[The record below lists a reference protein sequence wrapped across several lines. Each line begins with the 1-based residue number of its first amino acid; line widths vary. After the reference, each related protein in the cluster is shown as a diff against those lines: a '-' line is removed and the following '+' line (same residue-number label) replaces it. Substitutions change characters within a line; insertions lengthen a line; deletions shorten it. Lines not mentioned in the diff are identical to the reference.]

1 VPFRKRACRTLPGCH
16 VAEADGPTTA
26 AVAALPTDTPV
37 PPNAAAADDPNI
49 VGRLSDDAETASAPA
64 GSATARTS
72 TGSTGF
78 SGALAGLTDALEA
91 AFGQPELVALL
102 PMLRA
107 GAGLAAL
114 TARACAPTGLTAVPV
129 AVVVAGREFPRDAA
143 GAEALPA
150 AEESVAGAMSA

>member
-1 VPFRKRACRTLPGCH
+1 
-16 VAEADGPTTA
+16 
-26 AVAALPTDTPV
+26 LPTDTPV
-37 PPNAAAADDPNI
+37 PPTAAAADDPKI
-49 VGRLSDDAETASAPA
+49 VGRLAADTDTETASAA
-64 GSATARTS
+64 ESATTRTS

-143 GAEALPA
+143 GAEVLPA